1 MKALAP
7 PRPTP
12 EQALI
17 IDDDDPGFWLIRGA
31 AGSGKTTTALLR
43 LRFLVPYW
51 LERHRDLG
59 LPGPV
64 RVLVL
69 TFNRTLRGYVDR
81 LAREEAY
88 ASSDDIELDV
98 TTFSSWAQRLLGQ
111 DVLEHGPRNAVL
123 NRLAAGSFGWQP
135 GFLHDEVTYAL
146 GRFMPADRREYLTR
160 QRTARGRTP
169 QVGQQARRRL
179 LDEVIEPY
187 TRWKVEQQ
195 VVDWNDVAVTLADR
209 RHTAPYDVVV
219 VDETQDFSANQIR
232 AIVNHLAE
240 EFVCTFIR
248 DNTQRIYPNSFL
260 WREVGVQFD
269 ALHSRRL
276 QVNYRNSREIAVFAR
291 PLVEN
296 LDAVDE
302 QTLPD
307 FSRCQ
312 RPGPLPWVLRGS
324 YPDQLDWTIR
334 YLRSEEVTDEHTV
347 AYLHPK
353 GWFRDLRPR
362 LDAEGIAWTSLTRE
376 ARWPPGDE
384 RVALCTMHSAK
395 GLEFDHVIII
405 GYDAA
410 LVTHGDEDDDS
421 LRDAHRRLLA
431 MAVGR
436 ARHGVVV
443 GFNPA
448 DAPSIADLLDAGS
461 YRRVDL

>member
-1 MKALAP
+1 
-7 PRPTP
+7 
-12 EQALI
+12 LI
-17 IDDDDPGFWLIRGA
+17 IDDDDPGFWLVRGA

-51 LERHRDLG
+51 RERHRDLG

-69 TFNRTLRGYVDR
+69 TFNRTLRGYIDR

-98 TTFSSWAQRLLGQ
+98 TTFSSWAQRLLDE

-135 GFLHDEVTYAL
+135 AFLHDEVTYAL
-146 GRFMPADRREYLTR
+146 GRFLPQDRGEYLTR
-160 QRTARGRTP
+160 RRVGRGRTP
-169 QVGQQARRRL
+169 QVGQRARQRL

-187 TRWKVEQQ
+187 ERWKAEQR
-195 VVDWNDVAVTLADR
+195 VADWNDLAVALAGR
-209 RHTAPYDVVV
+209 RRIAPYDVVV

-248 DNTQRIYPNSFL
+248 DNTQRIYANSFV
-260 WREVGVQFD
+260 WRDVGVEFD
-269 ALHSRRL
+269 AGHSRRL
-276 QVNYRNSREIAVFAR
+276 QVNYRNSREIAAFAR
-291 PLVEN
+291 PLVQGLE
-296 LDAVDE
+296 AVDE

-307 FSRCQ
+307 FSSCQ
-312 RPGPLPWVLRGS
+312 RPGPMPWVLRGS
-324 YPDQLDWTIR
+324 YPDQLAWTIG
-334 YLRSEEVTDEHTV
+334 YLRSDEVAAEHTV

-405 GYDAA
+405 GYDGE
-410 LVTHGDEDDDS
+410 LVAHGDEDDDS

-436 ARHGVVV
+436 ARRGVVV

-448 DAPSIADLLDAGS
+448 DAPSIADLFAS
-461 YRRVDL
+461 VTFRPVDL

>member
-1 MKALAP
+1 MKALSP

-51 LERHRDLG
+51 RERHRDLG

-69 TFNRTLRGYVDR
+69 TFNRTLRGYIHR

-98 TTFSSWAQRLLGQ
+98 TTFSSWARRLQDQ

-135 GFLHDEVTYAL
+135 EFLHDEVTYAL
-146 GRFMPADRREYLTR
+146 GRFLPQDRSEYLTR
-160 QRTARGRTP
+160 RRDGRGRTP
-169 QVGQQARRRL
+169 QVGQQARQRL

-187 TRWKVEQQ
+187 ARWKAEQQ
-195 VVDWNDVAVTLADR
+195 VVDWNDLAVALAAR

-260 WREVGVQFD
+260 WRDVGVAFD
-269 ALHSRRL
+269 AGHSRRL
-276 QVNYRNSREIAVFAR
+276 QVNYRNSREIAAFAR
-291 PLVEN
+291 PLVDD
-296 LDAVDE
+296 LDAVDDL
-302 QTLPD
+302 TLPD

-312 RPGPLPWVLRGS
+312 RPGPVPWVLRGS
-324 YPDQLDWTIR
+324 YPDQLDWTIG
-334 YLRSEEVTDEHTV
+334 YLRSDEVTDEHTV

-362 LDAEGIAWTSLTRE
+362 LDAESIPWTSLTRE

-405 GYDAA
+405 GYDGQ
-410 LVTHGDEDDDS
+410 LVAHGDEDDDS
-421 LRDAHRRLLA
+421 LRDGHRRLLA

-448 DAPSIADLLDAGS
+448 DAPSIADLFAPET
-461 YRRVDL
+461 YRPVDL

>member
-1 MKALAP
+1 MKALTP

-17 IDDDDPGFWLIRGA
+17 IDDDAPGFWLIRGA

-51 LERHRDLG
+51 RERHRDLG

-69 TFNRTLRGYVDR
+69 TFNRTLRGYIDR

-88 ASSDDIELDV
+88 ATSDDIELDV

-111 DVLEHGPRNAVL
+111 DVLEHDPRDAVL
-123 NRLAAGSFGWQP
+123 NRLGARSFGWQP
-135 GFLHDEVTYAL
+135 EFLHDEVTYAL
-146 GRFMPADRREYLTR
+146 GRFLPEDRGEYLSR
-160 QRTARGRTP
+160 RRTARGRTP
-169 QVGQQARRRL
+169 PVGQQARQQL

-187 TRWKVEQQ
+187 TRWKAEQQ
-195 VVDWNDVAVTLADR
+195 VVDWNDLAVTLAGR
-209 RHTAPYDVVV
+209 RRTAPYDVVV

-248 DNTQRIYPNSFL
+248 DNTQRIYPNFFL
-260 WREVGVQFD
+260 WREVGVEFE
-269 ALHSRRL
+269 AGHSRRL
-276 QVNYRNSREIAVFAR
+276 QINYRNSREIAAFAR

-302 QTLPD
+302 ETLPD
-307 FSRCQ
+307 FSSCQ
-312 RPGPLPWVLRGS
+312 RPGPMPWVLRGS
-324 YPDQLDWTIR
+324 YLDQLDWTIG
-334 YLRSEEVTDEHTV
+334 YLRSDEVADEHTV

-362 LDAEGIAWTSLTRE
+362 LDAEAIAWTSLTRE

-384 RVALCTMHSAK
+384 QVALCTMHSAK

-405 GYDAA
+405 GYDGE
-410 LVTHGDEDDDS
+410 LVTHGQEDDDS

-443 GFNPA
+443 GFSRA
-448 DAPSIADLLDAGS
+448 DAPSVADLLDLDS
-461 YRRVDL
+461 YRLVEL